1 MSKLFISKVASA
13 LLLASALGAGSAQA
27 AVITQYFVFSGAS
40 LGNTATATGSITF
53 DPGSADQTFG
63 ISSPNDISVT
73 VSGAT
78 AGNGTFDRSSFS
90 DFVFYTGGIALDF
103 SRELVGQSGWGTGFT
118 GDFNLFGSGGS
129 APVGTGP
136 FNLTTNN
143 YSGDT
148 MALTSMGPSGAVP
161 EPETYALMGIG
172 SLALAWARRR
182 QQKKKDSPELQPAG
196 FAAA

>member
-1 MSKLFISKVASA
+1 M
-13 LLLASALGAGSAQA
+13 LLASALSAGSAQA

-53 DPGSADQTFG
+53 DPGSADQSFG

-78 AGNGTFDRSSFS
+78 AGNGTFGRSSFS
-90 DFVFYTGGIALDF
+90 DFVFNSGGIALDF
-103 SRELVGQSGWGTGFT
+103 SRDLVGQSGWGSGTT

-129 APVGTGP
+129 APVGTWY
-136 FNLTTNN
+136 FELTANGG
-143 YSGDT
+143 SGDT

-172 SLALAWARRR
+172 SLALAWARRH
-182 QQKKKDSPELQPAG
+182 QQKKKDSPELQPAD